1 MNYAIQIR
9 SAVDAT
15 LGIVP
20 FTTKIVWWN
29 TGLYPL
35 QHRISSGAGSAKDKK
50 AVLERNKLILDLAD
64 ENDILVVGEYKDE
77 FGLKGQ
83 LTGKNSLN
91 KIQGKP
97 KRLDLVN
104 LNYQSG
110 KRMSFHNM
118 IVYDSSRFSWEPR
131 SILSCTR
138 DNVGTRKDVER
149 YRAYQVVKF
158 RSIEDLTFAFE
169 LFVVHWGM
177 RDGFGGSHARQL
189 RLRSADFLKKRTR
202 CDNCFPYK
210 IVVGD
215 FNNEPFEDGLFWL
228 EGSRSKDYV
237 RECGGLYNPFW
248 RYLGAEKFTMKSP
261 RSKEFL
267 SHGAVFDN
275 ILVNKIFLDETAG
288 WRITPEILE
297 GRYDLRNCDHNPV
310 RITFER

>member
-1 MNYAIQIR
+1 MNYATQIR
-9 SAVDAT
+9 SAVNAT
-15 LGIVP
+15 LGVVP

-35 QHRISSGAGSAKDKK
+35 QRRISSGKGSEKDEK
-50 AVLERNKLILDLAD
+50 AVSERNKLILELAE
-64 ENDILVVGEYKDE
+64 ENDILVVGEYKNE
-77 FGLKGQ
+77 FDLKGQ
-83 LTGKNSLN
+83 LAGKNSLN

-118 IVYDSSRFSWEPR
+118 IVYDSSRFSWERR
-131 SILSCTR
+131 SIVSCTQ
-138 DNVGTRKDVER
+138 DNVGATKDMER
-149 YRAYQVVKF
+149 YRAYQFVKF
-158 RSIEDLTFAFE
+158 RSSVDLTFAFE

-189 RLRSADFLKKRTR
+189 RLRAADFLKKRIR
-202 CDNCFPYK
+202 SDNCFPYK

-228 EGSRSKDYV
+228 EGSRSKNYV

-248 RYLGAEKFTMKSP
+248 RYLGSEKFTMKSLK
-261 RSKEFL
+261 SKEFL
-267 SHGAVFDN
+267 SHGAIFDN
-275 ILVNKIFLDETAG
+275 ILVNKIFLDEANG

-297 GRYDLRNCDHNPV
+297 GRYNLRNSDHNPV